1 MRKRGWEGGWWFW
14 SLDSELRG
22 GSAMLEAQGS
32 TLPRSPSGLGLVVI
46 TAVGGR
52 KRKAFSES
60 SAS

>member
-1 MRKRGWEGGWWFW
+1 MVILEHQ
-14 SLDSELRG
+14 LCVLRS

-32 TLPRSPSGLGLVVI
+32 RLPRSPSSLGLVVI